1 MEGGERSRLGVL
13 TRVGAAAFAALF
25 SALGAW
31 LLLSSSSATAG
42 SQSGPSLLPDLVVET
57 PDQIVLQR
65 ATGTKKTFLRFSHTT
80 ANIGRGPLE
89 IYPDLST
96 ETCGD
101 EGNRGRVAYQAIF
114 QDSDADGGPDAV
126 FDPKDDT
133 ETVAEPVGCMIFHD
147 IHNHYHF
154 EDFALYELY
163 RMKSGQLRETSDKVS
178 FCVVDILNPHPDLPG
193 APAQGVYGFEN
204 CDADDGTHG
213 ISVGWADIYNA
224 DTAGQEFDVSDRS
237 PGRYCLVARTDPA
250 DRLDEVASGGED
262 NNAQAV
268 QIRVNRK
275 HATVPGR
282 AVPVLNEPCAP
293 PTP

>member
-1 MEGGERSRLGVL
+1 ML
-13 TRVGAAAFAALF
+13 TRVGAAAFVALF

-31 LLLSSSSATAG
+31 LLLSSPAATAG

-57 PDQIVLQR
+57 PSQIVLER
-65 ATGTKKTFLRFSHTT
+65 ATGSKKTFLRFSHTT
-80 ANIGRGPLE
+80 ANIGQGPLE
-89 IYPDLST
+89 IYPDLNT
-96 ETCGD
+96 ETCGT
-101 EGNRGRVAYQAIF
+101 EGDRGRVAYQAIF
-114 QDSDADGGPDAV
+114 QDSEAGGGPDGVYDRAE
-126 FDPKDDT
+126 DT
-133 ETVAEPVGCMIFHD
+133 ETVTEPVGCMIFHD

-163 RMKSGQLRETSDKVS
+163 RMRTGQLRETSDKVS
-178 FCVVDILNPHPDLPG
+178 FCVVDILNPHPGLPG
-193 APAQGVYGFEN
+193 APNQGFYGFSN

-224 DTAGQEFDVSDRS
+224 GTPGQEFDVSDRS

-275 HATVPGR
+275 RATEFGKPVPI
-282 AVPVLNEPCAP
+282 LNEPCAP
-293 PTP
+293 PTR